1 MKIRHFVLISL
12 LGRALTLAF
21 GQDLSGVP
29 SYEPVAGINGKLVA
43 WGNPEQAAVWDG
55 WVRGFSKYH
64 PKVQFDSNLKSSATI
79 AGALCTHVANIG
91 LAGRELMPIE
101 ELAFRNIFQHRV
113 TQVVTGSGTYDV
125 TGSTPALG
133 IFVHPD
139 NPLRQLTLTQ
149 LDAIFG
155 WEHRRGAPE
164 NIRTWGQLGLKGKWA
179 DQPIHLYGHSLS
191 MPANAY
197 FLAMKV
203 FNGSTKWNPEMKEY
217 GPLEPDGSHPSK
229 GTEILAELA
238 KDPFGIAYTSFD
250 NAKGQPVI
258 SLALAEKD
266 AGPFVAPTKA
276 NVAARTYPLTRSTYL
291 FIDRDPAKGFDPTVK
306 EFLRYVL
313 SREGQQVI
321 LDNNYLPLTAAEAA
335 VQRKAIE

>member
-1 MKIRHFVLISL
+1 MKLRLIL
-12 LGRALTLAF
+12 LAALQFSAATLVHA
-21 GQDLSGVP
+21 QDLSRMPSFAPAPGV
-29 SYEPVAGINGKLVA
+29 EGKLVA
-43 WGNPEQAAVWDG
+43 WGNPEQSAVWEG
-55 WVRGFSKYH
+55 WTRGFSKYH
-64 PKVQFDSNLKSSATI
+64 PNVQFAANLKSSATI

-91 LAGRELMPIE
+91 VAGRELMPIE

-113 TQVVTGSGTYDV
+113 TQVVTGSGTYDM
-125 TGSTPALG
+125 TGNTPALC

-139 NPLRQLTLTQ
+139 NPLRRLTFTQ

-164 NIRTWGQLGLKGKWA
+164 NIRTWGQLGLTGEWA
-179 DQPIHLYGHSLS
+179 NQPIHLYGHSLS

-203 FNGSTKWNPEMKEY
+203 FNGSTKWNPDMKEY

-229 GTEILAELA
+229 GTEILAELSH
-238 KDPFGIAYTSFD
+238 DPYGIAYTSFD
-250 NAKGQPVI
+250 NAKGQRVR
-258 SLALAEKD
+258 SLALAEND
-266 AGPFVAPTKA
+266 GGPFVEPTKA
-276 NVAARTYPLTRSTYL
+276 NVVTRTYPLTRSTYL
-291 FIDRDPAKGFDPTVK
+291 FVDRDPKTGFNPVVK

-321 LDNNYLPLTAAEAA
+321 LDNNYLPLTAGEAA
-335 VQRKAIE
+335 TQLKRIE

>member
-1 MKIRHFVLISL
+1 MKFRQLLFISASIQVI
-12 LGRALTLAF
+12 GLAF
-21 GQDLSGVP
+21 GQDLSRVP
-29 SYEPVAGINGKLVA
+29 SYVPASGVEGKLVA
-43 WGNPEQAAVWDG
+43 WGNPEQSAVWEG
-55 WVRGFSKYH
+55 WTRGFLKYH
-64 PKVQFDSNLKSSATI
+64 PKVQIESNLKSSATI

-139 NPLRQLTLTQ
+139 NPLRQLAFTQ

-155 WEHRRGAPE
+155 WEHRRGAAE
-164 NIRTWGQLGLKGKWA
+164 NIRTWGQLGLEGKWA

-203 FNGSTKWNPEMKEY
+203 FNGSTKWNPDMKEY

-238 KDPFGIAYTSFD
+238 NDPYGIAYTSFD
-250 NAKGQPVI
+250 NAKGKPVR

-266 AGPFVAPTKA
+266 AGPFIEPTKA
-276 NVAARTYPLTRSTYL
+276 NVAARIYPLTRSTYL

-313 SREGQQVI
+313 SREGQQVMV
-321 LDNNYLPLTAAEAA
+321 DNNYLPLTAEEAA
-335 VQRKAIE
+335 VQRKHIE